1 MKTGQERTVGQR
13 LSELQ
18 IGIFILN
25 VSMTRIDEYQPL
37 IALLRESALLQ
48 GAG

>member
-1 MKTGQERTVGQR
+1 MGQR

-18 IGIFILN
+18 IGIFILGM
-25 VSMTRIDEYQPL
+25 SMTRIDEYRPL
-37 IALLRESALLQ
+37 IMLLRESALLQ